1 MSILGGQWVL
11 FAHVATSEEDV
22 SPTRL
27 YEMSGR
33 LVGRAPSA
41 NNSEELPLGVPAEA
55 AGFFEGRLL
64 ANAHAAGFFHQKNL
78 EVP

>member
-1 MSILGGQWVL
+1 MGIGRSCGMIK
-11 FAHVATSEEDV
+11 EDV

-27 YEMSGR
+27 YEMQGK
-33 LVGRAPSA
+33 LVRRAWPA
-41 NNSEELPLGVPAEA
+41 KNSEELSLGVPAEA

-64 ANAHAAGFFHQKNL
+64 PDAQATRFFHEKHL